1 MSRSK
6 HFSLG
11 QHLAAGQIPM
21 FMTGKEIQTHL
32 DPWHGDREGRAT
44 NEPDPEEWGGKK
56 IRPETNSEL
65 WERKYDESTTPHEN
79 EDGVTGAEHNPKY
92 DNLAHDIANEGFK
105 APRIPVNFDAKEVL
119 GGHHRV
125 AVGAKEHPN
134 HLFPVIHYDNI
145 HEARHQLKD
154 HY

>member
-1 MSRSK
+1 MSRRK

-11 QHLAAGQIPM
+11 EHLAKGQLPM
-21 FMTGKEIQTHL
+21 FMTGKEIQTHFK
-32 DPWHGDREGRAT
+32 PFENDREGRAT

-65 WERKYDESTTPHEN
+65 WERKYDES
-79 EDGVTGAEHNPKY
+79 VTNQDMGGPEHDKKY
-92 DNLAHDIANEGFK
+92 QNLAQDISHEGFQS
-105 APRIPVNFDAKEVL
+105 PRIPVNLNTGEVL

-125 AVGAKEHPN
+125 AVGAEEHPN
-134 HLFPVIHYDNI
+134 YLFPVVHHEDIHD
-145 HEARHQLKD
+145 ARWSLKD

>member
-1 MSRSK
+1 MNRRK

-11 QHLAAGQIPM
+11 EHLAKGQLPM

-32 DPWHGDREGRAT
+32 KPFENDRQTVST

-56 IRPETNSEL
+56 RRPETNSEL
-65 WERKYDESTTPHEN
+65 WDRKYDEATTNQDNNAGLEA
-79 EDGVTGAEHNPKY
+79 AEHNPEF
-92 DNLAHDIANEGFK
+92 NSLSHDIVHTGFTS
-105 APRIPVNFDAKEVL
+105 PRIPVNLNTGEIL

-125 AVGAKEHPN
+125 AVGAEEHPN
-134 HLFPVIHYDNI
+134 YLFPVVHHEDIHD
-145 HEARHQLKD
+145 ARHALKE

>member
-1 MSRSK
+1 MSRNK
-6 HFSLG
+6 HFTLG

-65 WERKYDESTTPHEN
+65 WERKYDESVTTADMGGP
-79 EDGVTGAEHNPKY
+79 EHDKKY
-92 DNLAHDIANEGFK
+92 SNLAQDIAHEGFK

-125 AVGAKEHPN
+125 AIGAEEHPN
-134 HLFPVIHYDNI
+134 HLFPVIHYDDT